1 MCYKPKKKLKSK
13 LKKWK
18 KCVDKLKRKK
28 EMIPIVAT
36 LLSSLAENGLGLL
49 SSAIQ
54 AKGKEVV
61 ENTLGVKIPD
71 APTPEDVSKLRQLQF
86 EHEERLLELGIEKA
100 KMELE
105 EMKVLA
111 AAAQNDA
118 DNITDRWQ
126 ADMSSDSWLSK
137 NIRPMSLIAI
147 FLGYFLFAMM
157 SAFGYNANESY
168 VTLLGNWGMLIMG
181 AYFGGRTIEKLADM
195 KGKK

>member
-1 MCYKPKKKLKSK
+1 
-13 LKKWK
+13 
-18 KCVDKLKRKK
+18 
-28 EMIPIVAT
+28 MIPIVAS
-36 LLSSLAENGLGLL
+36 LLGSLAENGLTLL

-61 ENTLGVKIPD
+61 EKTLGVKIPD
-71 APTPEDVSKLRQLQF
+71 SPTPEDVSKLRQLQF
-86 EHEERLLELGIEKA
+86 DHEENLLALGIEKA
-100 KMELE
+100 KLELE

-111 AAAQNDA
+111 SAAQNDA

-126 ADMSSDSWLSK
+126 SDMTSDSWLSK

-147 FLGYFLFAMM
+147 FSGYFLFAMM
-157 SAFGYNANESY
+157 SAYGYNANESY

-195 KGKK
+195 RKK

>member
-1 MCYKPKKKLKSK
+1 
-13 LKKWK
+13 
-18 KCVDKLKRKK
+18 
-28 EMIPIVAT
+28 MIPIVASLLGT
-36 LLSSLAENGLGLL
+36 LAQNGLGLL

-61 ENTLGVKIPD
+61 ENTLGVKISDNPS
-71 APTPEDVSKLRQLQF
+71 PEDVSKLRQLQF
-86 EHEERLLELGIEKA
+86 EHEEKLLELGIEKA
-100 KMELE
+100 KLELE

-111 AAAQNDA
+111 TAAQNDA
-118 DNITDRWQ
+118 DNITDRWE

-157 SAFGYNANESY
+157 SAFGFNANESY

-181 AYFGGRTIEKLADM
+181 AYFGGRTVEKLAEM
-195 KGKK
+195 RKK

>member
-1 MCYKPKKKLKSK
+1 ML
-13 LKKWK
+13 
-18 KCVDKLKRKK
+18 
-28 EMIPIVAT
+28 PIFASLLGT
-36 LLSSLAENGLGLL
+36 LAQNGLGLL

-71 APTPEDVSKLRQLQF
+71 APTPEDVAKLRELQF
-86 EHEERLLELGIEKA
+86 AHEEKLLELGIEKA
-100 KMELE
+100 KMNLAELDL
-105 EMKVLA
+105 LA
-111 AAAQNDA
+111 KAAQNDA
-118 DNITDRWQ
+118 DNITDRWE

-157 SAFGYNANESY
+157 SAYGLNANESY

-181 AYFGGRTIEKLADM
+181 AYFGGRTVEKLAEM
-195 KGKK
+195 RKK

>member
-1 MCYKPKKKLKSK
+1 
-13 LKKWK
+13 
-18 KCVDKLKRKK
+18 
-28 EMIPIVAT
+28 MIPIVASLLGT
-36 LLSSLAENGLGLL
+36 LAQNGLGLL

-61 ENTLGVKIPD
+61 ENTLGVKISDNPS
-71 APTPEDVSKLRQLQF
+71 PEDVSKLRQLQF
-86 EHEERLLELGIEKA
+86 EHEENLLELGIEKA
-100 KMELE
+100 KLELE

-111 AAAQNDA
+111 AAAQNE
-118 DNITDRWQ
+118 DNNVTDRWD

-181 AYFGGRTIEKLADM
+181 AYFGGRTVEKLADM
-195 KGKK
+195 RKK